1 MPLKILA
8 VGPRWMGGGYDEEH
22 LLTLCYCSALGLAK
36 EYDCKSVSFPLISS
50 VREKGA
56 VNHYD
61 PSFQYQ
67 W

>member
-8 VGPRWMGGGYDEEH
+8 VGPRWIGGGYDEEH

-50 VREKGA
+50 VREKGGR
-56 VNHYD
+56 
-61 PSFQYQ
+61 
-67 W
+67 

>member
-36 EYDCKSVSFPLISS
+36 STIAKVY
-50 VREKGA
+50 
-56 VNHYD
+56 
-61 PSFQYQ
+61 PSR
-67 W
+67 